1 MFGIGAGEL
10 LVLMALALVIVGP
23 QKLPEMGRT
32 IGKGLSD
39 FKSYTNEMRS
49 VLTLDQ
55 TPIAATPAAV
65 SKPLSSEDI
74 VALMTRQSQPD
85 STQSPSPAEAVESV
99 ESVEAAPGKIDGAQD
114 TSVPTTSKE

>member
-10 LVLMALALVIVGP
+10 LVLMALALIIVGP

-39 FKSYTNEMRS
+39 FKAYTNEMRS

-55 TPIAATPAAV
+55 TPVATSPGAV
-65 SKPLSSEDI
+65 SKALNSDDM
-74 VALMTRQSQPD
+74 VALMTRQQQTD
-85 STQSPSPAEAVESV
+85 AAQSPSQGEPA
-99 ESVEAAPGKIDGAQD
+99 VEAAPGNTEEASNASGGTAAKG
-114 TSVPTTSKE
+114 